1 MGLIDR
7 LRSETETKV
16 VFLGIDG
23 VPYSLLSDHFDEF
36 ENLAAIAD
44 QGAAGAI
51 DSIVPP
57 ESSACWPALTT
68 GLNPGET
75 GVYGFQDRE
84 IGTYNTYV
92 PMGRDVQAERLW
104 SRVQAEDLDTVVMNV
119 PVSFPPMRSSHRMV
133 SGFLSPGLEEAAYPD
148 DFGSFLRE
156 HEYNIDVDAKLGRNE
171 DKTAFLEDAHETLD
185 RRFRSFRDVLTGGG
199 WDLFFGVFMS
209 TDRINHFL
217 YGDYEQNGQ
226 YREEFIDFYRKLD
239 QYIGRLREELS
250 SEATFVVASDHGFTS
265 LEYEVN
271 INEWLRREGWLS
283 YRTDD
288 PDKLADIAEET
299 RAYSLIP
306 GRLYINRG
314 GREPRGCVSE
324 AEYEQVREKLAAAV
338 KSLTG
343 PDGNQVVD
351 RVVRKEEAFHGSH
364 VDIAPDLVAIPA
376 DGFDMKAGFG
386 LGKSVFRTG
395 PRNGMH
401 TFDNASLLIDH
412 PDATVDST
420 TLYDIAPTI
429 LSLLNIEYTDDEFD
443 GVSIL

>member
-7 LRSETETKV
+7 LRSDTGQKV

-23 VPYSLLSDHFDEF
+23 VPYSLLSGHFDEF
-36 ENLAAIAD
+36 ENLAAIAEE
-44 QGAAGAI
+44 GAAGPI

-84 IGTYNTYV
+84 IGTYDTYV

-104 SRVQAEDLDTVVMNV
+104 SRVQAEDRDTVVMNV
-119 PVSFPPMRSSHRMV
+119 PVTFPPERSPQRMV
-133 SGFLSPGLEEAAYPD
+133 SGFLSPDLEEAAYPD
-148 DFGSFLRE
+148 EFRSFLRE
-156 HEYNIDVDAKLGRNE
+156 REYRIDVDAKLGHDE

-185 RRFRSFRDVLTGGG
+185 RRFEAFRDVLTGGG
-199 WDLFFGVFMS
+199 WDLFFGVFMT

-217 YGDYEQNGQ
+217 YGDYAHEGE
-226 YREEFIDFYRKLD
+226 YHEEFLEFYRKLD
-239 QYIGRLREELS
+239 RYIGRLREELPP
-250 SEATFVVASDHGFTS
+250 EATLLVASDHGFTS

-271 INEWLRREGWLS
+271 VNEWLRQEGWLS

-288 PDKLADIAEET
+288 PDELGDIAGKT

-306 GRLYINRG
+306 GRFYINRED
-314 GREPRGCVSE
+314 REPRGCVSE
-324 AEYEQVREKLAAAV
+324 ADYEQVREELAVAV
-338 KSLTG
+338 EALTG
-343 PDGNQVVD
+343 PDGNPVVD
-351 RVVRKEEAFHGSH
+351 RVVRKEEAFRGSH
-364 VDIAPDLVAIPA
+364 VDIAPDLIAIPA

-386 LGKSVFRTG
+386 TDKSVFTTG

-401 TFDNASLLIDH
+401 TFDNASLFIDD
-412 PDATVDST
+412 PDATVDDT
-420 TLYDIAPTI
+420 DLYDVAPTI
-429 LSLLNIEYTDDEFD
+429 LSLLDIEYKRGEFD
-443 GVSIL
+443 GVSLV